1 MIQVSLGFTA
11 PQKSNI
17 RIEMRERN
25 NRIRA
30 WIWKLRIHR
39 RSGCNSTS
47 SVNLKKERTRFD
59 GEDICEDLQNRDLNR
74 TNR

>member
-1 MIQVSLGFTA
+1 MIQVRLGFTA

-39 RSGCNSTS
+39 RSGCNNTS